1 MASLALAR
9 SKEPKTERAH
19 TSAKVS
25 QAEAE
30 DTRHNQAEDRYTYY
44 STSSVASEQEEKH
57 MDMQPMTQ
65 SASSQEAPQSE
76 SRRLHGFALFS
87 VLTALMLTLLLEA
100 LDQTVVGTALPRIVG
115 SLQGFD
121 RYTWAVTAYTLAS
134 ITMVPIVGKL
144 SDQFGRK
151 WFLVVGTSIFLLGSV
166 LAGASQSMN
175 QLIAFRALQGLG
187 AGMGI
192 ALAFVVVADI
202 FPPAERAKWQS
213 LFGVV
218 YGFANLVGPTL
229 GGWLTDHGPLV
240 GTLVT
245 ETTRWRWVFYVNVPI
260 GIIALA
266 ALLIFLPANL
276 SVRTSRYTGWA
287 AIRRIDMPG
296 AGLSAAATIC
306 LLLGLTWG
314 SSGIFEWSSPQ
325 VIGVLIAAGMLFATF
340 LIVERVVVDPI
351 LPLDLFRNQVFAVA
365 SLLSLLQLMILV
377 GLIIYL
383 PLFLQGVLGVSATYA
398 GAVITPMTVSSV
410 IGAALA
416 GFAITILKRYQLIT
430 ILSAIIMTAGVFL
443 LTRMTPSTSLLEAI
457 IFMVIAG
464 IGLGPFFS
472 VLTIAAQNALPR
484 TRLGVGT
491 ASVRY
496 LGQLGAV
503 LGVAIVGTVVNQTLA
518 NEIVKRIPASTVK
531 QLTPQG
537 LKFATNPQVLV
548 NSQYHDTVVQ
558 TAKGYA
564 QRIAVAQ
571 VPPGPQH
578 DQIAVSVAAQAA
590 QQVLHLLNQVFEAL
604 RLSLAVAVQHG
615 FIAILLFSVAALVAT
630 FFQKDVP
637 MTQQQPGEE
646 SDEAREAGV
655 SEVDVSMIP

>member
-1 MASLALAR
+1 
-9 SKEPKTERAH
+9 
-19 TSAKVS
+19 
-25 QAEAE
+25 
-30 DTRHNQAEDRYTYY
+30 
-44 STSSVASEQEEKH
+44 
-57 MDMQPMTQ
+57 MDMQAKTQ
-65 SASSQEAPQSE
+65 SALPQAASQGE

-100 LDQTVVGTALPRIVG
+100 LDQTVVGTALPRIIG

-121 RYTWAVTAYTLAS
+121 RYTWAITAYTLAS

-151 WFLVVGTSIFLLGSV
+151 WFLIVGTTIFLIGSA
-166 LAGASQSMN
+166 LAGASQTMN

-229 GGWLTDHGPLV
+229 GGWLTDHGPLINN
-240 GTLVT
+240 LVT
-245 ETTRWRWVFYVNVPI
+245 ETTRWRWVFYVNIPV

-266 ALLIFLPANL
+266 ALLIYLPANL
-276 SVRTSRYTGWA
+276 SVRTSRFTGWA
-287 AIRRIDMPG
+287 SIRRIDIPG

-314 SSGIFEWSSPQ
+314 SSGIYEWSSPQ
-325 VIGVLIAAGMLFATF
+325 VIGVLVATVLLFGTF
-340 LIVERVVVDPI
+340 LLVERVVADPI

-383 PLFLQGVLGVSATYA
+383 PLFLQGVLGVSATSA

-410 IGAALA
+410 VGAALA
-416 GFAITILKRYQLIT
+416 GFAITVLKRYQLIT
-430 ILSAIIMTAGVFL
+430 ILSALIMTAGVFL
-443 LTRMTPSTSLLEAI
+443 LTRMTPSTSLLEVI

-518 NEIVKRIPASTVK
+518 NDLVKRIPASTVK

-548 NSQYHDTVVQ
+548 NAQYHDTVVQ

-564 QRIAVAQ
+564 QKIAVAQ

-578 DQIAVSVAAQAA
+578 DQIAASVAAQAV
-590 QQVLHLLNQVFEAL
+590 QQVQHLLNQVFEAL
-604 RLSLAVAVQHG
+604 RFSLAVALQHG
-615 FIAILLFSVAALVAT
+615 FLAVLLFCVAALVAT
-630 FFQKDVP
+630 FFLKDVP
-637 MTQQQPGEE
+637 MTEQQPGEE
-646 SDEAREAGV
+646 DEETMEV
-655 SEVDVSMIP
+655 EKSEVDVPMMT

>member
-1 MASLALAR
+1 
-9 SKEPKTERAH
+9 
-19 TSAKVS
+19 
-25 QAEAE
+25 
-30 DTRHNQAEDRYTYY
+30 
-44 STSSVASEQEEKH
+44 
-57 MDMQPMTQ
+57 
-65 SASSQEAPQSE
+65 
-76 SRRLHGFALFS
+76 
-87 VLTALMLTLLLEA
+87 
-100 LDQTVVGTALPRIVG
+100 
-115 SLQGFD
+115 
-121 RYTWAVTAYTLAS
+121 
-134 ITMVPIVGKL
+134 
-144 SDQFGRK
+144 
-151 WFLVVGTSIFLLGSV
+151 
-166 LAGASQSMN
+166 
-175 QLIAFRALQGLG
+175 
-187 AGMGI
+187 
-192 ALAFVVVADI
+192 
-202 FPPAERAKWQS
+202 
-213 LFGVV
+213 
-218 YGFANLVGPTL
+218 
-229 GGWLTDHGPLV
+229 
-240 GTLVT
+240 
-245 ETTRWRWVFYVNVPI
+245 
-260 GIIALA
+260 
-266 ALLIFLPANL
+266 
-276 SVRTSRYTGWA
+276 
-287 AIRRIDMPG
+287 
-296 AGLSAAATIC
+296 
-306 LLLGLTWG
+306 
-314 SSGIFEWSSPQ
+314 
-325 VIGVLIAAGMLFATF
+325 
-340 LIVERVVVDPI
+340 
-351 LPLDLFRNQVFAVA
+351 
-365 SLLSLLQLMILV
+365 
-377 GLIIYL
+377 
-383 PLFLQGVLGVSATYA
+383 
-398 GAVITPMTVSSV
+398 V

-416 GFAITILKRYQLIT
+416 GFAITVLKRYQLIT
-430 ILSAIIMTAGVFL
+430 ILSALIMTAGVFL

-518 NEIVKRIPASTVK
+518 NEIVKRIPARTVK

-630 FFQKDVP
+630 FFLKDVP

-646 SDEAREAGV
+646 ADVEREAGE
-655 SEVDVSMIP
+655 SEIDVSMIP